1 MAIETKKYT
10 NGEVTIVW
18 QPKLCIHSAICAK
31 GLPKVFNPQRRP
43 WVELNEAE
51 TNTIIEQVN
60 KCPSGALS
68 YYLNNI
74 TTMENQNTTLPAT
87 EKLII
92 QAAPNGPFLIKTE
105 CVIIHSDGKEET
117 KTGTVALC
125 RCGASANKPYCDG
138 KHKSIGFEG

>member
-1 MAIETKKYT
+1 MPIETKKYT

-31 GLPKVFNPQRRP
+31 GLPGVFNPQRRP
-43 WVELNEAE
+43 WIGLSAST
-51 TNTIIEQVN
+51 TNIIIEQVN

-68 YYLNNI
+68 YYINN
-74 TTMENQNTTLPAT
+74 TTMDNQQTTPPAT

-105 CVIIHSDGKEET
+105 CVIIHSNGTEET

-125 RCGASANKPYCDG
+125 RCGASTNKPYCDG